1 MFNLIVNPDN
11 RSTCIFSRTV
21 ITSGE
26 TPPRWGRHTGNGVGL
41 LEIGQRLKQIR
52 TERGLSQRELAARAG
67 LTNGTISLI
76 ETDKTSPSVA
86 SLKSLLDAIP
96 ISMAEFF
103 GSIEEPDMPKVF
115 YRASEFTQLA
125 PNGPGQ
131 VSLKQLGNA
140 RKHTLQV
147 LHETY
152 PAGADTGPEF
162 LAHEGE
168 EAGIVTRG
176 QIELTVGDTIGVLNT
191 GDGYL
196 FDSRQPHRFRNI
208 GSDTCEIVSALTPPV
223 F

>member
-1 MFNLIVNPDN
+1 MD
-11 RSTCIFSRTV
+11 
-21 ITSGE
+21 
-26 TPPRWGRHTGNGVGL
+26 
-41 LEIGQRLKQIR
+41 IGHRLKKIR
-52 TERGLSQRELAARAG
+52 TERGLSQRELASRAG

-103 GSIEEPDMPKVF
+103 GALETSTAPKVF
-115 YRASEFTQLA
+115 YRADEFRHVA
-125 PNGPGQ
+125 PSGPGQ
-131 VSLKQLGNA
+131 VSLRQLGNA
-140 RKHTLQV
+140 GDHSLQV

-162 LAHEGE
+162 LSHEGE
-168 EAGIVTRG
+168 EAGIVTKG
-176 QIELTVGDTIGVLNT
+176 QIELTVGTAVEILHQ

-196 FDSRQPHRFRNI
+196 FDSRQAHRFRNL
-208 GSDTCEIVSALTPPV
+208 SDEPCEIVSALTPPV

>member
-1 MFNLIVNPDN
+1 MN
-11 RSTCIFSRTV
+11 
-21 ITSGE
+21 
-26 TPPRWGRHTGNGVGL
+26 
-41 LEIGQRLKQIR
+41 IGQRLKQIR
-52 TERGLSQRELAARAG
+52 MERGLSQRELATRAG

-103 GSIEEPDMPKVF
+103 GALEDQSAPKIF
-115 YRASEFTQLA
+115 YRADEFTQLA
-125 PNGPGQ
+125 PDGPGQ
-131 VSLKQLGNA
+131 VSLRQLGNA
-140 RKHTLQV
+140 RDHTLQV

-152 PAGADTGPEF
+152 PPGADTGPEF

-168 EAGIVTRG
+168 EAGIVTKG
-176 QIELTVGDTIGVLNT
+176 EIELTVGSEIAILTK

-196 FDSRQPHRFRNI
+196 FDSRQPHRFRNT
-208 GSDTCEIVSALTPPV
+208 GDAPCEIVSALTPPV

>member
-1 MFNLIVNPDN
+1 MD
-11 RSTCIFSRTV
+11 
-21 ITSGE
+21 
-26 TPPRWGRHTGNGVGL
+26 
-41 LEIGQRLKQIR
+41 IGQRLKQIR
-52 TERGLSQRELAARAG
+52 VDRGLSQRELASRAG

-103 GSIEEPDMPKVF
+103 GALEEQNSPKIF
-115 YRASEFTQLA
+115 YRAHEFTKVA

-131 VSLKQLGNA
+131 VSLRQLGNA
-140 RKHTLQV
+140 CDHTLQV

-152 PAGADTGPEF
+152 PPGADTGPEY
-162 LAHEGE
+162 LSHEGE
-168 EAGIVTRG
+168 EAGIITLG
-176 QIELTVGDTIGVLNT
+176 QIELTVDNAVAVLKI

-196 FDSRQPHRFRNI
+196 FDSRLPHRFRNI
-208 GSDTCEIVSALTPPV
+208 NGVPCEIVSALTPPV

>member
-1 MFNLIVNPDN
+1 MD
-11 RSTCIFSRTV
+11 
-21 ITSGE
+21 
-26 TPPRWGRHTGNGVGL
+26 
-41 LEIGQRLKQIR
+41 IGQRLKEIR
-52 TERGLSQRELAARAG
+52 INRGLSQRELASRAG

-103 GSIEEPDMPKVF
+103 GSLEDQDSPKIF
-115 YRASEFTQLA
+115 YRADEFTQVA
-125 PNGPGQ
+125 PEGPGQ
-131 VSLKQLGNA
+131 VSLRQLGNA
-140 RKHTLQV
+140 RDHSLQV

-152 PAGADTGPEF
+152 PVGADTGPEF
-162 LAHEGE
+162 LSHEGE
-168 EAGIVTRG
+168 EAGVITVG
-176 QIELTVGDTIGVLNT
+176 QIELTVGEKIEVLEV

-208 GSDTCEIVSALTPPV
+208 ANETCEIISALTPPV

>member
-1 MFNLIVNPDN
+1 MD
-11 RSTCIFSRTV
+11 
-21 ITSGE
+21 
-26 TPPRWGRHTGNGVGL
+26 
-41 LEIGQRLKQIR
+41 IGQRLKEIR
-52 TERGLSQRELAARAG
+52 IDRGLSQRELASRAG

-103 GSIEEPDMPKVF
+103 GSLEDQDSPKIF
-115 YRASEFTQLA
+115 YRADEFTQVALE
-125 PNGPGQ
+125 GPGQ
-131 VSLKQLGNA
+131 VSLRQLGNA
-140 RKHTLQV
+140 RDHSLQV

-152 PAGADTGPEF
+152 PVGADTGPEF
-162 LAHEGE
+162 LSHEGE
-168 EAGIVTRG
+168 EAGVITVG
-176 QIELTVGDTIGVLNT
+176 QIELTVGEKIEVLEV

-208 GSDTCEIVSALTPPV
+208 ANETCEIISALTPPV